1 MSFAVEVWGNYAM
14 FTRPEFKV
22 ERYSYDVMTPSA
34 AIGFLKAI
42 YWDPGFEYVIDRIHV
57 LNPIRHMNICKNE
70 IENLKVKSGNVKRFL
85 KDGTAMKGIDGNK
98 NRIQRRNQV
107 LCDVRYII
115 EAHVQNTEKAHP
127 GKTPW
132 RTERRIVDEIAKG
145 KCYKQPYFGCREYTG
160 YFAPCDEIPP
170 CPESLRGEME
180 FGFMLWGKDYSN
192 QEDVHSQYFNAV
204 LKDGVLNV
212 PPPGS
217 KEIIQ

>member
-1 MSFAVEVWGNYAM
+1 MSFTIEVWGDYAM

-42 YWDPGFEYVIDRIHV
+42 YSDPGFAYVIDRIRV
-57 LNPIRHMNICKNE
+57 LNPIRYMNICKNE

-85 KDGTAMKGIDGNK
+85 KDGVVMKEIDGNK

-115 EAHVQNTEKAHP
+115 EAHVQNTEKAYP

-132 RTERRIVDEIAKG
+132 GTEKMITERISKG
-145 KCYKQPYFGCREYTG
+145 KFYKQPYLGCREYTG
-160 YFAPCDEIPP
+160 YFAPCNAIPP

-180 FGFMLWGKDYSN
+180 FGFMLWGKDYSDP
-192 QEDVHSQYFNAV
+192 QDARSQYFNAV

>member
-85 KDGTAMKGIDGNK
+85 KDGTAMKGIGGNK
-98 NRIQRRNQV
+98 KRI
-107 LCDVRYII
+107 
-115 EAHVQNTEKAHP
+115 
-127 GKTPW
+127 
-132 RTERRIVDEIAKG
+132 
-145 KCYKQPYFGCREYTG
+145 
-160 YFAPCDEIPP
+160 
-170 CPESLRGEME
+170 
-180 FGFMLWGKDYSN
+180 
-192 QEDVHSQYFNAV
+192 
-204 LKDGVLNV
+204 
-212 PPPGS
+212 
-217 KEIIQ
+217 

>member
-1 MSFAVEVWGNYAM
+1 
-14 FTRPEFKV
+14 
-22 ERYSYDVMTPSA
+22 
-34 AIGFLKAI
+34 
-42 YWDPGFEYVIDRIHV
+42 
-57 LNPIRHMNICKNE
+57 
-70 IENLKVKSGNVKRFL
+70 
-85 KDGTAMKGIDGNK
+85 MKGIDGNK

-217 KEIIQ
+217 KEIIQWFFSLSSIIMKILRDRGNCRQLVGVMWKYSMCYTSTITELWNSLSPLSSLIKGKQRWPLWSLFCRHG